1 MPTVLL
7 IDDNEDLLEFLT
19 DDLQEVYETLTACN
33 GKKALDILNE
43 QHVDVIVCD
52 IMMPIMDGMEFCE
65 IVKSNID
72 FNHIPL
78 IFLTA
83 KNTIESKIK
92 GLNLEADA
100 YIEKPFSPE
109 YLRAQISSLLK
120 NRNKLK
126 EHFINSPITH
136 INSIAHSKSDEIFLE
151 MLNKT
156 IIDNIADTELD
167 VAHLATL
174 MNMSRPTLYRKI
186 KTISNLT
193 PNEMINLTR
202 LKQAALIM
210 KEEGARINE
219 VYAIVGYHS
228 PTHFTRNF
236 QKQFNVSPAEFIKM
250 KQEKDR

>member
-1 MPTVLL
+1 MQTVLL

-19 DDLQEVYETLTACN
+19 DDLQEVYETLTAYN
-33 GKKALDILNE
+33 GKKALEILNNK
-43 QHVDVIVCD
+43 HVDIIVCD
-52 IMMPIMDGMEFCE
+52 IMMPVMDGMEFCE
-65 IVKSNID
+65 IVKSNIGL
-72 FNHIPL
+72 NHIPF

-100 YIEKPFSPE
+100 YIEKPFSPA

-120 NRNKLK
+120 NRSKLK

-136 INSIAHSKSDEIFLE
+136 INSIAHSKYDELFLE
-151 MLNKT
+151 DLNKA
-156 IIDNIADTELD
+156 IIENIANTELD

-186 KTISNLT
+186 KNISNLT

-202 LKQAALIM
+202 LKQAAMLM
-210 KEEGARINE
+210 KQQGARINE
-219 VYAIVGYHS
+219 VYAAVGYHN

-236 QKQFNVSPAEFIKM
+236 QKQFNMTPSEFM
-250 KQEKDR
+250 KLGID